1 MGKFKHWVK
10 HHYHG
15 HEHHEGGHGHHCEHD
30 FGHHGWHKGDKKGK
44 KCFKKMQ
51 KVKYLMDKYNVKDST
66 SASNICS
73 LCNYLL
79 KPLTD
84 IDILDC
90 GHLYHRQCLKQL
102 FTISLAASEG
112 ESGQQKVSCTKC
124 QAQIASDLMDQF
136 KVSLDI
142 QQTGGLYPRLD
153 DTNADGQ
160 NNGNEQMTTE

>member
-15 HEHHEGGHGHHCEHD
+15 HEHHDGHGHHEGH
-30 FGHHGWHKGDKKGK
+30 GHHGWLKGDKKGK

-51 KVKYLMDKYNVKDST
+51 KVKYLMDKYNVQDDT
-66 SASNICS
+66 SASNIWS
-73 LCNYLL
+73 LCNHLL
-79 KPLTD
+79 KTLTD
-84 IDILDC
+84 IDILGC

-102 FTISLAASEG
+102 FTISLTASEA
-112 ESGQQKVSCTKC
+112 EPDQQKVCCTKC

-153 DTNADGQ
+153 ANVDGQ
-160 NNGNEQMTTE
+160 NNGNEQMATE